1 MKQPTLCVPFL
12 LLAACTALEPT
23 PHATSV
29 VDPALLAVV
38 EDLGA
43 APAEHEVDADERHDS
58 NVAATV
64 AAFGYEDRELAPPS
78 SERAFIAYDVVAG
91 REYRVTVDA
100 ADLDAYVAGLDL
112 EALQAG
118 SPGDGTL
125 DGGEAEPVPQ
135 GWSDGVDNRQKKSP
149 THNPSRKT
157 VFFSNS
163 CSGALIGPR
172 HVLTAAHC
180 IVSQGTNNW
189 KSFTVRPG
197 GVDGPYASASPI
209 WYYTPDEYRAPGK
222 SQTYYNR
229 YDYGVVILDSELGNT
244 VGWMGHAA
252 WSAGTL
258 NAKTLW
264 NRGYPRCPNSKGNA
278 PAGCSKMGEI
288 WGDAGSCKL
297 GSYFNKE
304 DGSTWNANIYNS
316 CDISG
321 GQSGSPVYYYNDSSI
336 PVAIGVQF
344 WENCYTCSA
353 SDDYPNRM
361 RRLTPS
367 ALSWIATWKSTWP

>member
-1 MKQPTLCVPFL
+1 M
-12 LLAACTALEPT
+12 
-23 PHATSV
+23 
-29 VDPALLAVV
+29 V
-38 EDLGA
+38 EDLGH
-43 APAEHEVDADERHDS
+43 APIEAE
-58 NVAATV
+58 VAADVRHNRNVDETV
-64 AAFGYEDRELAPPS
+64 RTVGYDALHDEIAVGEGP
-78 SERAFIAYDVVAG
+78 RAFVAYDVAEE
-91 REYRVTVDA
+91 REYRVTVDDDA
-100 ADLDAYVAGLDL
+100 FDAYLEGLDMA
-112 EALQAG
+112 ALQAG
-118 SPGDGTL
+118 FAGEGDATT
-125 DGGEAEPVPQ
+125 GETVDVDPNRPVPF

-163 CSGALIGPR
+163 CSGALIGKR

-180 IVSQGTNNW
+180 VVSQGTNNW

-209 WYYTPDEYRAPGK
+209 WYYTPDEFRAPGK
-222 SQTYYNR
+222 SQSYYNR
-229 YDYGVVILDSELGNT
+229 YDYAVVIIDANLGNT

-258 NAKTLW
+258 NTKTLW
-264 NRGYPRCPNSKGNA
+264 NRGYPRCPNSNGNA

-288 WGDAGSCKL
+288 WGDQGSCKL

-304 DGSTWNANIYNS
+304 DGSSWNANIYNS

-321 GQSGSPVYYYNDSSI
+321 GQSGSPVYYYNASNI

-344 WENCYTCSA
+344 WENCYQCSA

-367 ALSWIATWKSTWP
+367 ALSWISTWKATWP